1 MEQKKAAVLFSGGK
15 DSCLA
20 LYKSIRSGYRVN
32 YLLSILPKSYD
43 SYMYHKPN
51 LKLLKTQAKMLGI
64 RLITQRSSDG
74 KEDELD
80 DLIKLI
86 NKVRN
91 KVDYLIIGGIASN
104 YQGERINKIAE
115 KTGLKVISPIWNY
128 STEKLW
134 GELLKNRF
142 KVIIT
147 KIACDGI
154 PKNALGRIIDE
165 DLFESLK
172 DLSKKHKFDLNF
184 EGGDAET
191 SVLFCPLFKREI
203 KIEGMIKSES
213 SYRHFLIIKKVK
225 T

>member
-1 MEQKKAAVLFSGGK
+1 MELKKAAVLFSGGK

-20 LYKSIRSGYRVN
+20 LYKSVKNGDNVK
-32 YLLSILPKSYD
+32 YLLSILPESYD

-51 LKLLKTQAKMLGI
+51 LKLLRTQAKMLGI
-64 RLITQRSSDG
+64 RLITQKSSNG

-86 NKVRN
+86 NKVKN

-115 KTGLKVISPIWNY
+115 KTGLKVISPLWDY
-128 STEKLW
+128 STKKLW
-134 GELLKNRF
+134 EELLKNKF

-154 PKNALGRIIDE
+154 PKDVLGKIIDKN
-165 DLFESLK
+165 LFENLK
-172 DLSKKHKFDLNF
+172 DLSQKHKFDLNF

-203 KIEGMIKSES
+203 KIEGIIKSES
-213 SYRHFLIIKKVK
+213 NYRHFLVIKKVK